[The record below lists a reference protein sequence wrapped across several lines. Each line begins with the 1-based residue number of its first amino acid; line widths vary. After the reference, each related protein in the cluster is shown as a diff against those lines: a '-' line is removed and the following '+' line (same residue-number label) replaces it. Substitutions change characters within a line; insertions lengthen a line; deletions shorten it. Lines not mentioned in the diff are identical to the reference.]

1 MSLLTLTGV
10 AKSYGYQEV
19 LRGVSFF
26 LSPGRHA
33 GLIGPNGAGKST
45 LLRLIMG
52 QEKADS
58 GHISL
63 QPNTR
68 VGMLAQDPLE
78 GDPRTVLEAAQRP
91 TAALQTAW
99 DQLLELEQSG
109 LSEPDALHRY
119 DEVQHAYRDLG
130 GYECETRAK
139 EVLAGLGFLEESW
152 DKPVRVLSGGER
164 TRLALTQIL
173 VDQPDLLL
181 MDEPTNHVDWEACE
195 WLQDYL
201 RRYPGTA
208 LIVSHDRYFLDDT
221 AQEIIEVER
230 GKARVYSGNYTA
242 FSKKKAFEREQ
253 AELEFQRREEEI
265 QRQQAVLQRLR
276 SHRKFN
282 SMHSR
287 EKVLE
292 RLQDEQSEKP
302 RGDSR
307 KLKVRVGAVE
317 STGREALTASQLSHR
332 YGDRVLFAGLNLH
345 VERGQRLA
353 VIGPNGAGKTTL
365 LKILA
370 GQLTATRGEVQYG
383 YKAQPAY
390 FAQDL
395 SILEPDATVWETVW
409 DTGALDLPRSIQALH
424 QFLFV
429 GEDLEKRVGDLS
441 GGEKTRLA
449 LCRLLVSRP
458 NLLMLDEPTNHLD
471 LPSREAVEAALRS
484 YPGAVIVVSHDRY
497 FLEAVATQLLVMRGE
512 RHRLFDG
519 NYREYR
525 ESLPKQTP
533 AVVAPK
539 RNAPPPPPAKAR
551 TVSPSKRLPKLE
563 KEIAERET
571 RLAEL
576 TEQIGA
582 AAASG
587 SAEVAKL
594 TAEFEALNHTLEA
607 LYAEWEIVAAAV
619 ES

>member
-1 MSLLTLTGV
+1 VSLLTLTGV
-10 AKSYGYQEV
+10 VKSYGYQDV

-45 LLRLIMG
+45 ILRLIAG
-52 QEKADS
+52 DEKPDA
-58 GHISL
+58 GHDTL
-63 QPNTR
+63 QPKTR

-78 GDPRTVLEAAQRP
+78 GDRRTVLEAAQRP
-91 TAALQTAW
+91 TPALQSAW
-99 DQLLELEQSG
+99 DRLMSLEQGDLTDSV
-109 LSEPDALHRY
+109 ALHDY
-119 DEVQHAYRDLG
+119 DEAQHTYRDLG

-152 DKPVRVLSGGER
+152 GKPVSVLSGGER

-221 AQEIIEVER
+221 AQEIIEIDR
-230 GKARVYSGNYTA
+230 GKARVYSGNYSA
-242 FSKKKAFEREQ
+242 FAKKKAFEREQ

-292 RLQDEQSEKP
+292 RLQEEKREKP
-302 RGDSR
+302 RSDGR

-317 STGREALTASQLSHR
+317 TTGREALTASQLSHR
-332 YGDRVLFAGLNLH
+332 FGDRILFSGLNLS

-370 GQLTATRGEVQYG
+370 GQLTPTRGEVQYG
-383 YKAQPAY
+383 YRAQPAY

-395 SILEPDATVWETVW
+395 STLEAEATVWESVW

-429 GEDLEKRVGDLS
+429 GEELEKKVGDLS

-449 LCRLLVSRP
+449 LCRLLASRP
-458 NLLMLDEPTNHLD
+458 NLLLLDEPTNHLD
-471 LPSREAVEAALRS
+471 LPSREAVEGALRS

-497 FLEAVATQLLVMRGE
+497 FLDAVATQLLVLRGE

-525 ESLPKQTP
+525 DSLPKP
-533 AVVAPK
+533 ATAAPSSK
-539 RNAPPPPPAKAR
+539 KNAPPPPPQKVR
-551 TVSPSKRLPKLE
+551 TLSPSKRLPKLE
-563 KEIAERET
+563 KEIGEREA
-571 RLAEL
+571 RLAAV
-576 TEQIGA
+576 TEEIGA

-587 SAEVAKL
+587 SAEVALL

-607 LYAEWEIVAAAV
+607 LYAEWELVAAAV
-619 ES
+619 GA